1 MGELLKVK
9 YLDNLET
16 GSHRIAQIGLEL
28 TM

>member
-9 YLDNLET
+9 YLVNLET
-16 GSHRIAQIGLEL
+16 GSHLIAQISLEL